1 MLFDEDMVRFLLY
14 PAAACNGKSFFH
26 NRYHVSLLTFPLT
39 TNHLLFTMVFYTG
52 EKPTFWTGRLDR
64 IRRGSRGAEWSGDAC
79 VALADGGKTRG
90 TRVTQASHLPHHPHP
105 PLRVRG

>member
-64 IRRGSRGAEWSGDAC
+64 IRGAGEVQSG
-79 VALADGGKTRG
+79 VGTLASPWQMGGKLVGRG
-90 TRVTQASHLPHHPHP
+90 
-105 PLRVRG
+105 